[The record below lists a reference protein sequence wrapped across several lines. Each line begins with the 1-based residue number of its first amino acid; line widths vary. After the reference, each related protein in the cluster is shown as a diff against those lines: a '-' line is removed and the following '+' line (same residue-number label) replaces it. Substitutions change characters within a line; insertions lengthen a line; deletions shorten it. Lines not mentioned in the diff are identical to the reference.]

1 MYEYQGALVKH
12 RKPDVRFEEKDVKDI
27 AVKTLLRDY
36 AEVYLTLT
44 HPSLEGKHTLVL
56 TEVADRTGSLL
67 ETTTVAQWLVDN
79 GNLTLPTHEGIPF
92 TKTSVVMA
100 RDAWMAGYR
109 VDRCIPNG
117 SPFNDAIDSD
127 KTDIWLTRDDTDY
140 VDVQR
145 HCLGTVNGLFHRV
158 DADNDGVYLKDGGIT
173 FRKTQNAL
181 VGLVSFKNIGR
192 VHTASITPDMVYNP
206 DITKRYSDNFYLK
219 VPFDTS
225 NKVMGIVIGGYLH
238 LHTNDIQVIGGNA
251 MKVRMNKIPFLDR
264 YMVSRYLIDQSSM
277 ERFHEVSA
285 TNELDYDLQGFLSN
299 ECMLELLTL
308 SQSFIVGIEVDHLT
322 TKVFQTS
329 RTHLPGRFYH
339 DQRPLLP
346 LRTQL
351 GLMPSYISEEEN
363 GVWVIRVDNNLQ
375 QHRFM
380 NTRDY
385 SLQPKV
391 DEKRI
396 SSEPETLARG
406 ELVQWAT
413 HTVEIKVPE
422 VQVPADILPIVP

>member
-12 RKPDVRFEEKDVKDI
+12 RKPDVRFEEMDVQNI

-36 AEVYLTLT
+36 AEVYLILT
-44 HPSLEGKHTLVL
+44 HPSIGTKVTLAL
-56 TEVADRTGSLL
+56 TDAAEITAGLM
-67 ETTTVAQWLVDN
+67 EATTVSEWLVANADT
-79 GNLTLPTHEGIPF
+79 TLPTNEGIPKA
-92 TKTSVVMA
+92 TTRVAMA

-109 VDRCIPNG
+109 VDRCIPSG
-117 SPFNDAIDSD
+117 SPFNDALDSD
-127 KTDIWLTRDDTDY
+127 KTDIWLTRKDTDY
-140 VDVQR
+140 VDLQR
-145 HCLGTVNGLFHRV
+145 HSLATVNGLFHRM
-158 DADNDGVYLKDGGIT
+158 DADADGAYLKDGGTT
-173 FRKTQNAL
+173 FRKSQNAL

-192 VHTASITPDMVYNP
+192 VHTASITPDMVYRR
-206 DITKRYSDNFYLK
+206 DITKRYSDTFYLK

-238 LHTNDIQVIGGNA
+238 LNTSDLRVIGNNA
-251 MKVRMNKIPFLDR
+251 MKVRMNKIPFLER

-277 ERFHEVSA
+277 ERFHDISEL
-285 TNELDYDLQGFLSN
+285 NEKDYNLQSFLSN
-299 ECMLELLTL
+299 ECMLELLSL

-322 TKVFQTS
+322 TKVFNTS

-363 GVWVIRVDNNLQ
+363 GVWVIRVDHNMQ

-391 DEKRI
+391 DEKRV
-396 SSEPETLARG
+396 SSQPETMARG
-406 ELVQWAT
+406 ELVQWGT
-413 HTVEIKVPE
+413 GKVEIVPE
-422 VQVPADILPIVP
+422 ESQFQGFVPLP